1 MKSKFKQHILGVKH
15 KKWIQQMNNNKLN
28 FYENNIKLQETVKS
42 QREIIAKLEKE
53 IIRLKSINSYIE
65 SKLFQIENKNNH
77 EVVDLLEIND

>member
-1 MKSKFKQHILGVKH
+1 
-15 KKWIQQMNNNKLN
+15 MNNNKLN

>member
-1 MKSKFKQHILGVKH
+1 MQKICYVCK
-15 KKWIQQMNNNKLN
+15 
-28 FYENNIKLQETVKS
+28 YNIKLQETVKS